1 VNSNKLKTQFQEKR
15 MKKIALT
22 LTSVMA
28 AVVFAPEASAL
39 PAFARQTGMAC
50 SACHQTHFPVL
61 NGFGRS
67 FKAAGYVQMG
77 AQGKIES
84 EHLSIPENMNSAILL
99 KYRSQHD
106 TTAAFVTGQGVTSAV
121 KTGADWQIQMG
132 DEFSFFMGGRIA
144 ESGNLTIGFL
154 NENNLAQGNANMPF
168 VAGLR
173 IPVNYDLGAAKV
185 TVVPFSTDALGAAYG
200 FELSS
205 GGVMRANRWAE
216 HRRETSAIQY
226 NADQAGG
233 GNAAGIAAV
242 IQNELGYINYTKWS
256 SSFFPGANG
265 GDVPSTN
272 FGQTYLRV
280 AATPTVAEWDIVAGV
295 GIESGNS
302 YGNLVG
308 ISTPTDAQMEANQTF
323 IDVQA
328 HGEVAGMMTGIY
340 LQNAKAPACT
350 TPISGVNCV
359 HNKSGTVDRKATTI
373 GAEFQVVPHTLNL
386 GLAYRLAE
394 TGGVD
399 ANNAAVTD
407 NAITLTS
414 VYDLMQNVALVANFS
429 QYSGTKYAGQKGSQ
443 QLTTLMLEA
452 AW

>member
-1 VNSNKLKTQFQEKR
+1 

-22 LTSVMA
+22 LASVMA
-28 AVVFAPEASAL
+28 AAVFAPEASAL

-50 SACHQTHFPVL
+50 SACHQTHFPIL
-61 NGFGRS
+61 NGFGRA
-67 FKAAGYVQMG
+67 FKASGYTMMG

-84 EHLSIPENMNSAILL
+84 DHLSLPETMNSAILL
-99 KYRSQHD
+99 KYRAQHATRD
-106 TTAAFVTGQGVTSAV
+106 TFVVGQGVTSAV
-121 KTGADWQIQMG
+121 GNASDWQHQMG

-144 ESGNLTIGFL
+144 DDGNLSIGFL
-154 NENNLAQGNANMPF
+154 NENNLAARNAMPL

-173 IPVNYDLGAAKV
+173 VPVNYDFGVAKV

-226 NADQAGG
+226 SADRGAGG
-233 GNAAGIAAV
+233 GNAAGMAFV
-242 IQNELGYINYTKWS
+242 VQNDMGYVNYTKWS
-256 SSFFPGANG
+256 SSFFPGAGG

-280 AATPTVAEWDIVAGV
+280 AATPTVANWEIVAGF

-302 YGNLVG
+302 YANLGGGQV
-308 ISTPTDAQMEANQTF
+308 EANQTF
-323 IDVQA
+323 FDFQA
-328 HGEVAGMMTGIY
+328 HGEVAGMMTGVY
-340 LQNAKAPACT
+340 LQNAVAPKCAAN
-350 TPISGVNCV
+350 IASGNCE
-359 HNKSGTVDRKATTI
+359 HNTGSVDRKATTI
-373 GAEFQVVPHTLNL
+373 GAEFQVVPHALNV

-394 TGGVD
+394 NGSVD
-399 ANNAAVTD
+399 ANNAAKTD
-407 NAITLTS
+407 NAITLTAL
-414 VYDLMQNVALVANFS
+414 YDLVQNVALVANFS
-429 QYSGTKYAGQKGSQ
+429 QYSGTAYAGEKGSQ